1 MFNDINETNRN
12 VIRKGISM
20 IYELLV
26 VDDEVN
32 SRNTLAT
39 CFPWYELGFHICGQA
54 GNGREAMDF
63 IAENIVHVV
72 LSDIRM
78 PVMDGIELSKL
89 IHEQKSKKII
99 MVLLSAYNDFSY
111 AQQAI
116 KYGVKEYLLKPSN
129 FSELKE
135 IFEKI
140 RMELDVLYD
149 TTAVPSGKE
158 GDIIAQVYQYCAE
171 NYKEGSLVELAD
183 RLFLN
188 SSYLSQLIRQK
199 TDKTFSDIM
208 NENRMQQAVILLENS
223 DIKIYTIG
231 HMIGYMNPNNFTRA
245 FRNHFG
251 IAPTEYRLS
260 KGK

>member
-1 MFNDINETNRN
+1 
-12 VIRKGISM
+12 M

-26 VDDEVN
+26 VDDEVH

-54 GNGREAMDF
+54 ADGEEALDF
-63 IAENIVHVV
+63 INNNIVHVV
-72 LSDIRM
+72 LTDIRM
-78 PVMDGIELSKL
+78 PVMDGLLLSKH
-89 IHEQKSKKII
+89 IHEQRSKQII
-99 MVLLSAYNDFSY
+99 TVLLSAYNDFSY

-135 IFEKI
+135 VFEKI
-140 RMELDVLYD
+140 RLELDALYD
-149 TTAVPSGKE
+149 TTKIPSGKE
-158 GDIIAQVYQYCAE
+158 GDIIDRVYQYCAE
-171 NYKEGSLVELAD
+171 HYKEGSLVELAD
-183 RLFLN
+183 QLFLN

-199 TDKTFSDIM
+199 TGKTFSDLM

-251 IAPTEYRLS
+251 IAPTEYRIN
-260 KGK
+260 KGKTHE